1 MRQRPI
7 GPLAPLAIVV
17 AFAATLHAQS
27 APGAAKPALRQAQGA
42 AAPARR
48 PAPRVAPFGPQPGV
62 TGTRNPTDLKTVLYY
77 AADALGMLRGPREVD
92 HVLTMELWG
101 AGTITR
107 DGRACRTS
115 DYHAW
120 VRYRAIPEAAAAANL
135 AQLRGQFRGESQ
147 LIGVPAL
154 RVSATC
160 AGSTT
165 PRVDVV
171 AGRYSWN
178 EEKPGVNATPAMETF
193 EDRATQLWT
202 LIPESVVK
210 AAILAGDKTMLA
222 QENGKPV
229 LTFPMPEPFQSAT
242 MKVWI
247 SPQIFRIDTNPA
259 GQKTA
264 YSHLIERSQLTAG
277 GHVLE
282 TRYSEYGDWNEK
294 DLNSM
299 ILLPRHIVQTRD
311 GSTVVDL
318 TFSKT
323 DTFNPYV
330 IMPIPAAL
338 PRPGSQTAA
347 QSR

>member
-1 MRQRPI
+1 MRQI
-7 GPLAPLAIVV
+7 LALAIVV
-17 AFAATLHAQS
+17 ALVATLRAQS
-27 APGAAKPALRQAQGA
+27 APGAAKPPLRQAQGA
-42 AAPARR
+42 AAPPRR
-48 PAPRVAPFGPQPGV
+48 PAPRAAPFGPQPGV

-77 AADALGMLRGPREVD
+77 TADALGMLRGPREVD

-107 DGRACRTS
+107 DGKPCRTS
-115 DYHAW
+115 DYHAS
-120 VRYRAIPEAAAAANL
+120 VRYQAIPTAAAAANL
-135 AQLRGQFRGESQ
+135 AQLRGQFRGESA

-160 AGSTT
+160 AGSAK

-171 AGRYSWN
+171 AGRHAWN
-178 EEKPGVNATPAMETF
+178 EEKPGVNPTPAMETF
-193 EDRATQLWT
+193 DERATQLWT
-202 LIPESVVK
+202 LIPESVMK
-210 AAILAGDKTMLA
+210 AAMAAGDKTTLA
-222 QENGKPV
+222 QEKGQPV
-229 LTFPMPEPFQSAT
+229 LTFPMPQPFESAT

-247 SPQIFRIDTNPA
+247 SPKIFRIDTNPA
-259 GQKTA
+259 GQKTE

-277 GHVLE
+277 GHVIE

-299 ILLPRHIVQTRD
+299 ILLPRRIVQTRD
-311 GSTVVDL
+311 GNTVIDVTL
-318 TFSKT
+318 SKT

-338 PRPGSQTAA
+338 ARSGSQTAA
-347 QSR
+347 R